1 MVELYK
7 AEDVKVTAFERK
19 NLRKLIGWVAV
30 V

>member
-19 NLRKLIGWVAV
+19 HIRTLTGWVAV